1 MVVFDGIALSSMLAA
16 NNPQANADGGWA
28 LVAFSGLFWA
38 VGIAMLL
45 GAINMGRRKAA
56 LAVVAGELMAIQTG
70 IFGSKKREWPCE
82 EVKSIESGSSGME
95 VNKVPILE
103 LQITGTDDIKFGLL
117 AGRAEEEIEWLA
129 YTLRSAVFPRAEQS
143 DQDRESTGDADESSA

>member
-1 MVVFDGIALSSMLAA
+1 M
-16 NNPQANADGGWA
+16 
-28 LVAFSGLFWA
+28 
-38 VGIAMLL
+38 
-45 GAINMGRRKAA
+45 
-56 LAVVAGELMAIQTG
+56 AVVAGELLAIQTG
-70 IFGSKKREWPCE
+70 IFGSTKREWPCE

-129 YTLRSAVFPRAEQS
+129 YTLRGTVFPPHSNPTKIARQLATRTNLPHSIAFIASIIYNFGEQLAVPS
-143 DQDRESTGDADESSA
+143 